1 MDHWDNL
8 LKKFGEKSRMKIA
21 QGSTPWILSAFIAG
35 IFFMI
40 MTLISNWPIAR
51 VIFLF
56 LTIVIF
62 LKTGVLLLFF
72 RDPERNIGKGIVACA
87 DGRIR
92 EISNLKDDKI
102 GDCTKIST
110 FMDLY
115 NVHVNRILLDG
126 TIKNVVHISGI
137 HLPAFKKE
145 SEKNERVILT
155 IDTKIGPIKV
165 IQIAG
170 TLARRIV
177 PYVKKGDKLKKGERI
192 GIIRFGSR
200 VDVYLPTNK
209 IKIIHVKV
217 GEMVKAGET
226 TLAEIND

>member
-1 MDHWDNL
+1 
-8 LKKFGEKSRMKIA
+8 MKIA

-35 IFFMI
+35 LIFMSL
-40 MTLISNWPIAR
+40 TLISNWPIPGI
-51 VIFLF
+51 IFLF
-56 LTIVIF
+56 LTTVVF
-62 LKTGVLLLFF
+62 LKTGVLFLFF
-72 RDPERNIGKGIVACA
+72 RDPKRDTGKGIVACA

-92 EISNLKDDKI
+92 EISNFKDDEV
-102 GDCTKIST
+102 GDCTRIST
-110 FMDLY
+110 FMNLY
-115 NVHVNRILLDG
+115 NVHVNRIPLDG

-145 SEKNERVILT
+145 SEKNERVIT
-155 IDTKIGPIKV
+155 IIDTKIGTIKV

-177 PYVKKGDKLKKGERI
+177 PYIKKGDKLKKGEKI

-200 VDVYLPTNK
+200 VDVYLPTKK
-209 IKIIHVKV
+209 IKNIHVKI
-217 GEMVKAGET
+217 GDMVKAGET

>member
-1 MDHWDNL
+1 
-8 LKKFGEKSRMKIA
+8 MKIA
-21 QGSTPWILSAFIAG
+21 RGSKPWISATSLTC
-35 IFFMI
+35 IFFLI
-40 MTLISNWPIAR
+40 LTLATTWSITDFNILG

-56 LTIVIF
+56 LTIVTF
-62 LKTGVLLLFF
+62 LKTIVLIIFF
-72 RDPERNIGKGIVACA
+72 RDPDRDIGKGVVACA

-92 EISNLKDDKI
+92 GINNLNDDDV

-110 FMDLY
+110 FMNVY
-115 NVHVNRILLDG
+115 NVHVNRLPVGG
-126 TIKNVVHISGI
+126 TIKNIVHKRGI

-145 SEKNERVILT
+145 SEKNERVITT
-155 IDTKIGPIKV
+155 IDTNIGTIKV

-177 PYVKKGDKLKKGERI
+177 SYIKKGDKLKKGEKI

-200 VDVYLPTNK
+200 VDVYLPTK
-209 IKIIHVKV
+209 EIKNIHVRV
-217 GEMVKAGET
+217 GDMVKAGVT